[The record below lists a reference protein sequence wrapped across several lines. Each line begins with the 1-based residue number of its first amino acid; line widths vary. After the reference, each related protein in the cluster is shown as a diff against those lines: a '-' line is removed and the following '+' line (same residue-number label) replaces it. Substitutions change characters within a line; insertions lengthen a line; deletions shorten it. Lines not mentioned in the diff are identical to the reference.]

1 LFVKFAYVS
10 PFIIF
15 CIIKILPVLLFHW
28 YSLAI
33 SKIAFGI
40 LNPDDIFSALGTSYN
55 FFKKTNL
62 IGKGNSKKQI
72 KKPA

>member
-1 LFVKFAYVS
+1 
-10 PFIIF
+10 
-15 CIIKILPVLLFHW
+15 VLLFHW